1 MIRTKGLYTGQLLYP
16 RAASRQPM
24 ITKCDFCWSTEGSSE
39 ASCDQK
45 SAGPCFR
52 WAQEEKARPGG
63 WGEEGAPHL
72 REGSFQ
78 QGCRG
83 KARPECSWL
92 LSYFFLPPRTAKIS
106 PNGFRALDLVEV
118 LGWAVMM
125 PCTHPCSSQRLRIFV
140 CQGSC
145 SPHFYCI
152 NKTFQVVSM
161 RRMSAP
167 LTWTET
173 LGFISWDVSCNQ
185 RWQML
190 HIPPHYLIPSNEKQ

>member
-1 MIRTKGLYTGQLLYP
+1 MIRTKGSYTGQLLYP

-24 ITKCDFCWSTEGSSE
+24 ITKCDFCWSTEGSSDRLMRSE
-39 ASCDQK
+39 QCWAVLPAS
-45 SAGPCFR
+45 SGG
-52 WAQEEKARPGG
+52 ESTARRVGG
-63 WGEEGAPHL
+63 G
-72 REGSFQ
+72 GSTPP
-78 QGCRG
+78 QGGLLPARMLWEG
-83 KARPECSWL
+83 KAWVFLNAL
-92 LSYFFLPPRTAKIS
+92 LFPSPRIAKIS
-106 PNGFRALDLVEV
+106 PNGFRALDLVQV
-118 LGWAVMM
+118 FGWAVMT

-145 SPHFYCI
+145 SPHFHHI

-190 HIPPHYLIPSNEKQ
+190 HVPPHYLTSSNEKQ